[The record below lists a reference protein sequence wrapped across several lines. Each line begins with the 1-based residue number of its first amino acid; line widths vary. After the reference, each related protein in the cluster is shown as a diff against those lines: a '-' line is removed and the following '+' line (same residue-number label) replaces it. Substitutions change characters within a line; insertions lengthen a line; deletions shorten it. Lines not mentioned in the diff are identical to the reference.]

1 MWPWQ
6 RNGEQ
11 PSHTLVRRLLFLSTA
26 GHIGLLML
34 LFVFYHDAANNV
46 SRDVIAVLLDMDV
59 TVVKVPL
66 TKVMHK
72 SAPVVGAGKKNVAA
86 APAPAKKEAPPETA
100 LSKPKEPK
108 VALAKAKKPQKSKKA
123 EKPKKEKSKPKEP
136 EKPKLAKVEP
146 KKIEEKKPEPPPQ
159 PVIAQAVAAQN
170 VEPVTDQIAP
180 EQLVAGENVVYVG
193 QHEYEAL
200 EVQREI
206 QAEAQKWWKAPPG
219 VGADVACQVVVHI
232 DHEGKIREI
241 SIAEE
246 SGVLMFD
253 VRARQAVSQ
262 MEFPRGSWG
271 KEVVVY
277 FKQS

>member
-11 PSHTLVRRLLFLSTA
+11 PSHTLVRRLLFLSTV
-26 GHIGLLML
+26 GHIGVLML
-34 LFVFYHDAANNV
+34 LFVFYHDTNNV

-59 TVVKVPL
+59 TVVKMPL

-72 SAPVVGAGKKNVAA
+72 SAPVIGSGNRTVAQA
-86 APAPAKKEAPPETA
+86 QAPAIKAAPPETG

-108 VALAKAKKPQKSKKA
+108 IAIAKAKKPEKSKKEA
-123 EKPKKEKSKPKEP
+123 KAKKEKPK
-136 EKPKLAKVEP
+136 EKPKPPQLAKTEP
-146 KKIEEKKPEPPPQ
+146 KKVEEKKPEPPQ
-159 PVIAQAVAAQN
+159 PVIAQAVAVQN
-170 VEPVTDQIAP
+170 VEPVTDQVISN
-180 EQLVAGENVVYVG
+180 EQLVVGENVVYVG

-200 EVQREI
+200 EVQRQI
-206 QAEAQKWWKAPPG
+206 QQEAQRCWKAPPG
-219 VGADVACQVVVHI
+219 VRADVACQIVAHI
-232 DHEGKIREI
+232 DHEGKIRELL
-241 SIAEE
+241 IAKE

>member
-11 PSHTLVRRLLFLSTA
+11 PSHTLVRRLLFLSTV
-26 GHIGLLML
+26 GHVGLLML
-34 LFVFYHDAANNV
+34 LFVFYQDNTTQV

-66 TKVMHK
+66 AKVMHK
-72 SAPVVGAGKKNVAA
+72 SAPVIGSGKKAA
-86 APAPAKKEAPPETA
+86 VEAPAPAPKEAPPATG
-100 LSKPKEPK
+100 LSKPKAPK
-108 VALAKAKKPQKSKKA
+108 KANAKAKKA
-123 EKPKKEKSKPKEP
+123 AKPKKEKKSKKEKPKPKE
-136 EKPKLAKVEP
+136 KPKAQPAKTEP
-146 KKIEEKKPEPPPQ
+146 KKVEEKKPEPPK
-159 PVIAQAVAAQN
+159 PVVAQAIAVEN
-170 VEPVTDQIAP
+170 VQPVTDEVAP
-180 EQLVAGENVVYVG
+180 EELVAGENVVYVG

-200 EVQREI
+200 EVQRQI
-206 QAEAQKWWKAPPG
+206 QEEAQKWWKAPPG
-219 VGADVACQVVVHI
+219 VNPDVACQVMVRVNH
-232 DHEGKIREI
+232 DGTIREI
-241 SIAEE
+241 VIEKE
-246 SGVLMFD
+246 SGILMFD

>member
-11 PSHTLVRRLLFLSTA
+11 PSHTLVRRLLFLTTF
-26 GHIGLLML
+26 GHIGLLMC
-34 LFVFYHDAANNV
+34 LFVFYHSNVNNV
-46 SRDVIAVLLDMDV
+46 SPDVIAVLLDMDV
-59 TVVKVPL
+59 TVVRVPL

-72 SAPVVGAGKKNVAA
+72 SAPVVGSGKKTVAAAA
-86 APAPAKKEAPPETA
+86 APALKEALPETG
-100 LSKPKEPK
+100 LSKPKEQK
-108 VALAKAKKPQKSKKA
+108 KAVSKSKKA
-123 EKPKKEKSKPKEP
+123 QQPKKAAKPKKEKPKP
-136 EKPKLAKVEP
+136 AKVEP
-146 KKIEEKKPEPPPQ
+146 KKVESKKIEEKKPEPKPQ
-159 PVIAQAVAAQN
+159 PVVAQH
-170 VEPVTDQIAP
+170 VEPVTDQISQ
-180 EQLVAGENVVYVG
+180 EELIVGENVVYVG

-200 EVQREI
+200 EVQRQI
-206 QAEAQKWWKAPPG
+206 QQEAQKWWKAPPG
-219 VGADVACQVVVHI
+219 IGADVACQVVVHI
-232 DHEGKIREI
+232 DHEGKVHDLN
-241 SIAEE
+241 IAKE

>member
-11 PSHTLVRRLLFLSTA
+11 PSHTLVRRLIILSTA
-26 GHIGLLML
+26 GHISLLML
-34 LFVFYHDAANNV
+34 LFVFYQDNKTNV

-59 TVVKVPL
+59 TIVKVPL
-66 TKVMHK
+66 KKVMHK
-72 SAPVVGAGKKNVAA
+72 SAPVIGSGNKTVAA
-86 APAPAKKEAPPETA
+86 APAPAPKEAPPETA
-100 LSKPKEPK
+100 LSKSKEPK
-108 VALAKAKKPQKSKKA
+108 VAIAKAKKAEKTKKEA
-123 EKPKKEKSKPKEP
+123 KPKKEKPKD
-136 EKPKLAKVEP
+136 KSKLAKIEP
-146 KKIEEKKPEPPPQ
+146 KKLQEKKPEPPP
-159 PVIAQAVAAQN
+159 PVIAQAVAVQN
-170 VEPVTDQIAP
+170 VEPVTDQIAS
-180 EQLVAGENVVYVG
+180 EQLAAGENVVYVG

-206 QAEAQKWWKAPPG
+206 QQEAQKWWKAPPG
-219 VGADVACQVVVHI
+219 VGADAACQVVVHI
-232 DHEGKIREI
+232 DHEGKIRELT
-241 SIAEE
+241 IAKG

>member
-34 LFVFYHDAANNV
+34 LFVFYHDASNV

-59 TVVKVPL
+59 TIVKVPL
-66 TKVMHK
+66 AKVMHK
-72 SAPVVGAGKKNVAA
+72 SAPVIGSNNKTVAA
-86 APAPAKKEAPPETA
+86 APAPAKKEAPPVTG
-100 LSKPKEPK
+100 LSKPK
-108 VALAKAKKPQKSKKA
+108 VAVAKAKKAEKSKKEA
-123 EKPKKEKSKPKEP
+123 KPKKEKPKPK
-136 EKPKLAKVEP
+136 EKPKLAKIEP
-146 KKIEEKKPEPPPQ
+146 KKVEQKKLEPTPQ
-159 PVIAQAVAAQN
+159 PVIAQAIAVQN
-170 VEPVTDQIAP
+170 VEPVMDQIPP

-200 EVQREI
+200 EVQRQI
-206 QAEAQKWWKAPPG
+206 QEEAQKWWKAPPG
-219 VGADVACQVVVHI
+219 VGADAACQVVVHI
-232 DHEGKIREI
+232 DHEGKICELA
-241 SIAEE
+241 IAKG